1 MWVVRV
7 KTKKERKKI
16 TKKYEVNDLCVRV
29 SSVTSKKVYNLLDLT
44 FYFYWICLCKNQ
56 SECSTQTN
64 QLKKCKKLKT
74 IDRMQIVFLLTPA
87 KMAKKWN
94 ERIKKTNKQNY
105 LKPKI
110 NNLFFFVGRQRPI
123 QFKRNTN
130 RISFFSS
137 NGWKLFSVIVCEC
150 ITRNIFEKRTKR
162 IKLGKPKVVI
172 YMKKK
177 NSWNE
182 KKNTKLLLKEVRRV

>member
-64 QLKKCKKLKT
+64 QLKKMQKTENYWPHANSFSANASKNGQKVKRKNKK
-74 IDRMQIVFLLTPA
+74 
-87 KMAKKWN
+87 
-94 ERIKKTNKQNY
+94 NKQNY
-105 LKPKI
+105 SKPKI

-150 ITRNIFEKRTKR
+150 IARNIFEKRTKR
-162 IKLGKPKVVI
+162 KKLGKPKVVI

-177 NSWNE
+177 QLKW
-182 KKNTKLLLKEVRRV
+182 KKRTRNYFWKR